1 MEFTKAGVAEQ
12 ITSVLTESS
21 RRINPSVI
29 TQKLKWNKY
38 AITEICTLFKV
49 QKFSE
54 VLKQIPEV
62 EIEKDENGT
71 AYVQFS
77 QTEKKS
83 NAPME
88 EIKMANNETKSQN
101 LHDRIKRLRDAL
113 THGLYEKDE
122 AVRLALL
129 TAIAGESIFFLG
141 APGCA
146 KSMIARRVVQ
156 AFKANGDK
164 GVKYFETLLNQF
176 STPEEVF
183 GNISLKALNGEL
195 EDENGNKKEE
205 YRRLTE
211 NMLPEADIAFLDEIW
226 KASPA
231 ILNTLLTI
239 INERKFHNGSKVTDV
254 PLKALFAA
262 SNELP
267 AKDHGLEALYDRFIL
282 RLCIGYIENED
293 SFFDMIDGSSSSD
306 FSLPDEVKNIQ
317 ITNEELKAWKE
328 KIDAVS
334 LSDEAKAVISAIRK
348 ELTSRNEKL
357 MEENKDSKDSDW
369 QRELFEVGDRRWKKI
384 AHILK
389 ASAFL
394 NDRSEVDLMDC
405 QLIEYCIW
413 STEKQQE
420 QARDIVEK
428 CIKQNGVDCDS
439 AIEEIKE
446 QIEEFKT
453 AVDEAWF
460 EEVEEPATDKI
471 TVINREKCYECVD
484 NDDNTTW
491 YVGTEYNN
499 YNSGY
504 YNRSDCRNVYN
515 ASKVL
520 QWNNYDFSRDEDE
533 ITCRYKYTVKKNP
546 AKSHLEPKKFSDIA
560 YETLQKKFKQE
571 HYTPIVD
578 RINAEIAFLKAQKE
592 KDAVPFKANLFA
604 NQEYNTSITAKIDA
618 AIHELEDAEVT
629 LDKEQNRYFKT
640 ELSAA
645 LSVGDVI
652 LKNGA
657 IYTAG
662 EIASLSSEYKENVIA
677 VVCLAVEKAYA
688 LGLKQYKDTWGNIAK
703 IASDYGS
710 ENELPSKYA
719 SGWTV
724 PDKDLLSKIWE
735 NREAINKSLEA
746 VGNELETLTAKEY
759 WSSSKNGESAAFYQ
773 LFDERGH
780 QDHTT
785 KDHKYAVCLVREWK
799 KE

>member
-1 MEFTKAGVAEQ
+1 MEYT
-12 ITSVLTESS
+12 
-21 RRINPSVI
+21 
-29 TQKLKWNKY
+29 
-38 AITEICTLFKV
+38 
-49 QKFSE
+49 
-54 VLKQIPEV
+54 
-62 EIEKDENGT
+62 
-71 AYVQFS
+71 
-77 QTEKKS
+77 
-83 NAPME
+83 
-88 EIKMANNETKSQN
+88 NNETKSQN
-101 LHDRIKRLRDAL
+101 LHDRIKSLRDAL
-113 THGLYEKDE
+113 INGLYEKDE

-129 TAIAGESIFFLG
+129 TAIAGESVFFLG

-156 AFKANGDK
+156 AFKADGDK

-239 INERKFHNGSKVTDV
+239 INERKFHNGSKVMDV

-267 AKDHGLEALYDRFIL
+267 AKDRGLEALYDRFIL
-282 RLCIGYIENED
+282 RLCVGYIENED

-306 FSLPDEVKNIQ
+306 FALPDEVKDLQ

-334 LSDEAKAVISAIRK
+334 LSDEAKDVISAIRK

-357 MEENKDSKDSDW
+357 TEENKNSKDFEW

-394 NDRSEVDLMDC
+394 NDRTEVDLMDC

-413 STEKQQE
+413 STEKQQK

-446 QIEEFKT
+446 QIKEFKA

-460 EEVEEPATDKI
+460 EEVKEPRKAIIVDI
-471 TVINREKCYECVD
+471 SGHKCYECIR
-484 NDDNTTW
+484 NGTSETW
-491 YVGTEYNN
+491 YVSIGENGSYQTVYRDNKN
-499 YNSGY
+499 RYTDSY
-504 YNRSDCRNVYN
+504 YKKNGDTISCY
-515 ASKVL
+515 
-520 QWNNYDFSRDEDE
+520 YDFT
-533 ITCRYKYTVKKNP
+533 IKKNP
-546 AKSHLEPKKFSDIA
+546 AKTHVEPKKFSDIA

-571 HYTPIVD
+571 RYAPIVD
-578 RINAEIAFLKAQKE
+578 RINDEIASLKAQKE

-618 AIHELEDAEVT
+618 AIHELEDAGVA
-629 LDKEQNRYFKT
+629 LDKQQNRYFNAN
-640 ELSAA
+640 LSAA

-652 LKNGA
+652 LKNGT
-657 IYTAG
+657 IYTAD
-662 EIASLSSEYKENVIA
+662 EITSLSSEEKENVIA
-677 VVCLAVEKAYA
+677 VVCLAGEKTYA
-688 LGLKQYKDTWGNIAK
+688 LGVEQYADTWDNTAK

-710 ENELPSKYA
+710 ENALPSKYA
-719 SGWTV
+719 SGWAV
-724 PDKDLLSKIWE
+724 PDKDLLSKIWA
-735 NREAINKSLEA
+735 NRESINKSLES
-746 VGNELETLTAKEY
+746 VGNELATLTAEEY

-773 LFDERGH
+773 LFDDRGH

-785 KDHKYAVCLVREWK
+785 KDHEYAVCLVREWK

>member
-1 MEFTKAGVAEQ
+1 MEYTKEEV
-12 ITSVLTESS
+12 V
-21 RRINPSVI
+21 
-29 TQKLKWNKY
+29 QKLVLAYKTCSKEKNLD
-38 AITEICTLFKV
+38 EIPVSSIIKKTSFKQDERNEIFKLFNLN
-49 QKFSE
+49 S
-54 VLKQIPEV
+54 
-62 EIEKDENGT
+62 
-71 AYVQFS
+71 Y
-77 QTEKKS
+77 
-83 NAPME
+83 E
-88 EIKMANNETKSQN
+88 EILLHTNLFDVFSPQGKTHKVAKMKQTNATTEEKTMAENETKSQN
-101 LHDRIKRLRDAL
+101 LHDRIKNLRDAL
-113 THGLYEKDE
+113 INGLYEKDE

-129 TAIAGESIFFLG
+129 TAIAGESVFFLG

-156 AFKANGDK
+156 AFKADGDK

-239 INERKFHNGSKVTDV
+239 INERKFHNGSKVMDV

-267 AKDHGLEALYDRFIL
+267 AKDRGLEALYDRFIL
-282 RLCIGYIENED
+282 RLCVGYIENED

-306 FSLPDEVKNIQ
+306 FALPDEVKNLQ

-334 LSDEAKAVISAIRK
+334 LSDEAKAIISAIRK

-357 MEENKDSKDSDW
+357 TEENKNSKDFEW

-394 NDRSEVDLMDC
+394 NDRTEVDLMDC

-413 STEKQQE
+413 STEKQQK

-439 AIEEIKE
+439 AIEEINE
-446 QIEEFKT
+446 QIEDFK
-453 AVDEAWF
+453 ASVDEAWF
-460 EEVEEPATDKI
+460 SEVKEPETDKI
-471 TVINREKCYECVD
+471 VTLDGQKCYECTRD
-484 NDDNTTW
+484 GTSETW
-491 YVGTEYNN
+491 YVSVKQGTHA
-499 YNSGY
+499 Y
-504 YNRSDCRNVYN
+504 YSDYHDVYDSN
-515 ASKVL
+515 K
-520 QWNNYDFSRDEDE
+520 SRRTSDYTMTKQGDK
-533 ITCRYKYTVKKNP
+533 IKCWQNFTVKKNP
-546 AKSHLEPKKFSDIA
+546 AKTHVEPKKFSDIA

-571 HYTPIVD
+571 RYAPIVD
-578 RINAEIAFLKAQKE
+578 RINDEIASLKAQKE

-604 NQEYNTSITAKIDA
+604 NQEYNTSITAKIDT
-618 AIHELEDAEVT
+618 AIQELEDAGVA
-629 LDKEQNRYFKT
+629 LDKQQNRYFKT
-640 ELSAA
+640 NLSAS

-652 LKNGA
+652 LKNGT

-662 EIASLSSEYKENVIA
+662 EIDSLSTEEKENVIA
-677 VVCLAVEKAYA
+677 VVCLAGEKAYA
-688 LGLKQYKDTWGNIAK
+688 LGVEQYADTWDNTAK

-719 SGWTV
+719 SGWAV

-735 NREAINKSLEA
+735 NRESINKSLEA
-746 VGNELETLTAKEY
+746 VGNELATLTAKEY

-773 LFDERGH
+773 LFDDRGH

-785 KDHKYAVCLVREWK
+785 KDHEYAVCLVREWK

>member
-21 RRINPSVI
+21 GRINPSVI
-29 TQKLKWNKY
+29 TQKLKWNKD
-38 AITEICTLFKV
+38 AITEICTLFEVK
-49 QKFSE
+49 KFSE
-54 VLKQIPEV
+54 VLEQIPEV
-62 EIEKDENGT
+62 EIQKDENGT

-77 QTEKKS
+77 QTEKQS
-83 NAPME
+83 NATTE
-88 EIKMANNETKSQN
+88 EKTMAENETKSQN
-101 LHDRIKRLRDAL
+101 LHDRIKSLRDAL
-113 THGLYEKDE
+113 TSGLYEKDE

-129 TAIAGESIFFLG
+129 TAIAGESVFFLG

-156 AFKANGDK
+156 AFKADGDK

-239 INERKFHNGSKVTDV
+239 INERKFHNGSKVMDV

-267 AKDHGLEALYDRFIL
+267 AKDRGLEALYDRFIL
-282 RLCIGYIENED
+282 RLCVGYIENED
-293 SFFDMIDGSSSSD
+293 SFFDMIDGSTSSD
-306 FSLPDEVKNIQ
+306 FAIPDEVKDLQ
-317 ITNEELKAWKE
+317 ITSEELKVWKE

-334 LSDEAKAVISAIRK
+334 LSEEAKAVISAIRK

-357 MEENKDSKDSDW
+357 TEENKNSKDFEW

-389 ASAFL
+389 TSAFL
-394 NDRSEVDLMDC
+394 NDRTEVDLMDC

-413 STEKQQE
+413 STEKQQK

-439 AIEEIKE
+439 AIEEIQE
-446 QIEEFKT
+446 QIEDFK
-453 AVDEAWF
+453 ASIDEAWF
-460 EEVEEPATDKI
+460 EEVKEPATDKI
-471 TVINREKCYECVD
+471 VTVDGQNCYEC
-484 NDDNTTW
+484 TRAGTSETW
-491 YVGTEYNN
+491 YVSVKEGRHYTYN
-499 YNSGY
+499 GY
-504 YNRSDCRNVYN
+504 HDVYN
-515 ASKVL
+515 GTNYHTHSTFSKTGNKISC
-520 QWNNYDFSRDEDE
+520 WDTF
-533 ITCRYKYTVKKNP
+533 TVKKNP
-546 AKSHLEPKKFSDIA
+546 AKSHFEPKKFSDIA

-571 HYTPIVD
+571 RYTPIVD
-578 RINAEIAFLKAQKE
+578 RINDEIASLKAQKE

-604 NQEYNTSITAKIDA
+604 NQEYNTSITAKIDT
-618 AIHELEDAEVT
+618 AIQELEDAGVA
-629 LDKEQNRYFKT
+629 LDKQQNRYFKT
-640 ELSAA
+640 NLSAA

-652 LKNGA
+652 LKNGT

-662 EIASLSSEYKENVIA
+662 EIDSLSDEEKENVIA
-677 VVCLAVEKAYA
+677 VVCVAGEKAYA
-688 LGLKQYKDTWGNIAK
+688 LGVEQYADTWDNTAK

-710 ENELPSKYA
+710 ENEVPSKYA

-735 NREAINKSLEA
+735 NRESINKSLEA
-746 VGNELETLTAKEY
+746 VGNELATLTAEEY

-773 LFDERGH
+773 LFDDRGH

-785 KDHKYAVCLVREWK
+785 KDHEYAVCLVREWK

>member
-1 MEFTKAGVAEQ
+1 MAENNNKIHDRTKA
-12 ITSVLTESS
+12 
-21 RRINPSVI
+21 
-29 TQKLKWNKY
+29 
-38 AITEICTLFKV
+38 
-49 QKFSE
+49 
-54 VLKQIPEV
+54 
-62 EIEKDENGT
+62 
-71 AYVQFS
+71 
-77 QTEKKS
+77 
-83 NAPME
+83 
-88 EIKMANNETKSQN
+88 
-101 LHDRIKRLRDAL
+101 LRDAL
-113 THGLYEKDE
+113 SNGLYEKDE

-156 AFKANGDK
+156 AFKADGDNALS
-164 GVKYFETLLNQF
+164 YFETLLNQF
-176 STPEEVF
+176 TTPEEVF

-195 EDENGNKKEE
+195 EGQNGKEE

-239 INERKFHNGSKVTDV
+239 INERKFHNGSKVMDV

-267 AKDHGLEALYDRFIL
+267 AKDRGLEALYDRFIL
-282 RLCIGYIENED
+282 RLCVGYIENED

-306 FSLPDEVKNIQ
+306 FALPDEVKDLQ
-317 ITNEELKAWKE
+317 ITNEELKVWKE

-334 LSDEAKAVISAIRK
+334 LSEEAKAVISAIRK

-357 MEENKDSKDSDW
+357 TEENKNSKDFEW

-394 NDRSEVDLMDC
+394 NDRTEVDLMDC

-413 STEKQQE
+413 STEKQQI
-420 QARDIVEK
+420 QTRDIVEK

-439 AIEEIKE
+439 AIEEIQE
-446 QIEEFKT
+446 QIEDFK
-453 AVDEAWF
+453 ASVDEAWF
-460 EEVEEPATDKI
+460 EENSGKLYKMSDGTMAYKI
-471 TVINREKCYECVD
+471 QNPSEVYFADHRVTPCYISKD
-484 NDDNTTW
+484 YKWSGYSDRSGMLFDSNGNKL
-491 YVGTEYNN
+491 GPN
-499 YNSGY
+499 YNFSFSEFDVSDGEVSWTDWWRDYHGY
-504 YNRSDCRNVYN
+504 SDR
-515 ASKVL
+515 
-520 QWNNYDFSRDEDE
+520 E
-533 ITCRYKYTVKKNP
+533 YTMQIET
-546 AKSHLEPKKFSDIA
+546 EPTQKKFSCIA

-571 HYTPIVD
+571 RYTPIVD
-578 RINAEIAFLKAQKE
+578 RINDEIASLKAQKE

-618 AIHELEDAEVT
+618 AIQELEDAGVA
-629 LDKEQNRYFKT
+629 LDKQQNRYFKT
-640 ELSAA
+640 NLSAV

-652 LKNGA
+652 LKNGT

-662 EIASLSSEYKENVIA
+662 EIASLSAEEKENVIA
-677 VVCLAVEKAYA
+677 VVCLAGEKAYA
-688 LGLKQYKDTWGNIAK
+688 LGVEQYTDTWDNTAK

-719 SGWTV
+719 SGWAV

-735 NREAINKSLEA
+735 NRESINKSLEA
-746 VGNELETLTAKEY
+746 VGNELATLTAEEY

-773 LFDERGH
+773 LFDDRGH

-785 KDHKYAVCLVREWK
+785 KDHEYAVCLVREWK

>member
-21 RRINPSVI
+21 GRINPSVI
-29 TQKLKWNKY
+29 TQKLKWNKD
-38 AITEICTLFKV
+38 AITEICTLFEVK
-49 QKFSE
+49 KFSE
-54 VLKQIPEV
+54 VLGQIPEV
-62 EIEKDENGT
+62 EIQKDENGT

-77 QTEKKS
+77 QTEKQS
-83 NAPME
+83 NATTE
-88 EIKMANNETKSQN
+88 EKTMAENETKSQN
-101 LHDRIKRLRDAL
+101 LHDRIKNLRDAL
-113 THGLYEKDE
+113 INGLYEKDE
-122 AVRLALL
+122 ALRLALL
-129 TAIAGESIFFLG
+129 TAIAGESVFFLG

-156 AFKANGDK
+156 AFKADGDK

-195 EDENGNKKEE
+195 EDEKGNKKEE

-239 INERKFHNGSKVTDV
+239 TNERIFHNGSKVEKV

-267 AKDHGLEALYDRFIL
+267 AKGRGLEALYDRFIL
-282 RLCIGYIENED
+282 RLCVGYIENED

-306 FSLPDEVKNIQ
+306 FALPDEVKNLQ

-334 LSDEAKAVISAIRK
+334 LSDEAKAIISAIRK

-357 MEENKDSKDSDW
+357 TEENKNSKDFEW

-394 NDRSEVDLMDC
+394 NDRTEVDLMDC

-413 STEKQQE
+413 STEKQQK

-439 AIEEIKE
+439 AIEEIQE
-446 QIEEFKT
+446 QIEEFKA

-460 EEVEEPATDKI
+460 EKVKEPATDKI
-471 TVINREKCYECVD
+471 VTIDGQKCYECTRD
-484 NDDNTTW
+484 GTSETW
-491 YVGTEYNN
+491 YVSVECGRHYS
-499 YNSGY
+499 YSSY
-504 YNRSDCRNVYN
+504 HDVYN
-515 ASKVL
+515 GTNYHTHSTFSKTGNKISC
-520 QWNNYDFSRDEDE
+520 WDTFT
-533 ITCRYKYTVKKNP
+533 IKKNP
-546 AKSHLEPKKFSDIA
+546 AKTHVEAKKFSDIA

-571 HYTPIVD
+571 RYVQIVD
-578 RINAEIAFLKAQKE
+578 RINKQIEELKSQKE
-592 KDAVPFKANLFA
+592 QDAVPFKANLFA

-618 AIHELEDAEVT
+618 AIQELEDAGVA
-629 LDKEQNRYFKT
+629 LDKQQNRYFNT
-640 ELSAA
+640 NLSAS
-645 LSVGDVI
+645 LSVGDVL
-652 LKNGA
+652 LKNGT

-662 EIASLSSEYKENVIA
+662 EIDSLSAEEKENVIA
-677 VVCLAVEKAYA
+677 VVCLAGEKAYA
-688 LGLKQYKDTWGNIAK
+688 LGIEQYKDTWDNTAK
-703 IASDYGS
+703 KASDYGS
-710 ENELPSKYA
+710 KNELPSKYA
-719 SGWTV
+719 SGWAV

-735 NREAINKSLEA
+735 NRELINKSLEA
-746 VGNELETLTAKEY
+746 VGNELATLTAEEY

-773 LFDERGH
+773 LFDDRGH

-785 KDHKYAVCLVREWK
+785 KDHEYAVCLVREWK

>member
-1 MEFTKAGVAEQ
+1 MEYTKEEV
-12 ITSVLTESS
+12 V
-21 RRINPSVI
+21 
-29 TQKLKWNKY
+29 QKLVLAYKTCSKEKNLD
-38 AITEICTLFKV
+38 EIPVSSIIKKTSFKQDERNEIFKLFNLHSYEEILLHTNLFDVFSSHGKTHKV
-49 QKFSE
+49 AKM
-54 VLKQIPEV
+54 KQ
-62 EIEKDENGT
+62 
-71 AYVQFS
+71 
-77 QTEKKS
+77 S
-83 NAPME
+83 NATTE
-88 EIKMANNETKSQN
+88 EKTMAENETKSQN
-101 LHDRIKRLRDAL
+101 LHDRIKSLRDAL
-113 THGLYEKDE
+113 TNGLYEKDE
-122 AVRLALL
+122 AVRLDLL
-129 TAIAGESIFFLG
+129 TAIAGESVFFLG

-156 AFKANGDK
+156 AFKADGDK

-239 INERKFHNGSKVTDV
+239 INERKFHNGSKVIDV

-267 AKDHGLEALYDRFIL
+267 AKNRGLEALYDRFIL
-282 RLCIGYIENED
+282 RLCVGYIENED

-306 FSLPDEVKNIQ
+306 FALPDEVKDLQ

-357 MEENKDSKDSDW
+357 TEENKNSKDFEW

-394 NDRSEVDLMDC
+394 NDRTEVDLMDC

-420 QARDIVEK
+420 QAREIVEK
-428 CIKQNGVDCDS
+428 CIKENGLDCDS
-439 AIEEIKE
+439 AIEEINE
-446 QIEEFKT
+446 QIEEFKS
-453 AVDEAWF
+453 AVEDEWLDKIA
-460 EEVEEPATDKI
+460 EAATDKI
-471 TVINREKCYECVD
+471 VVVDGQKCYECTRD
-484 NDDNTTW
+484 GTNEIW
-491 YVGTEYNN
+491 YVSVEKGTHAYYSNRHDVYDSSKN
-499 YNSGY
+499 LRTSDYDCSRSGDSIRCWQ
-504 YNRSDCRNVYN
+504 N
-515 ASKVL
+515 
-520 QWNNYDFSRDEDE
+520 F
-533 ITCRYKYTVKKNP
+533 TVKKNP
-546 AKSHLEPKKFSDIA
+546 GKTYFVQKKFSYIA

-571 HYTPIVD
+571 RYTPIVD
-578 RINAEIAFLKAQKE
+578 RINKQIEELKSQKE

-604 NQEYNTSITAKIDA
+604 NQEYNNSITSKIDA
-618 AIHELEDAEVT
+618 AIWELEDAEVA
-629 LDKEQNRYFKT
+629 LDKQQNRYFKT
-640 ELSAA
+640 NLSAS

-652 LKNGA
+652 LKNGT

-662 EIASLSSEYKENVIA
+662 EIDSLSAEEKENVIA
-677 VVCLAVEKAYA
+677 VVCLEGEKAYA
-688 LGLKQYKDTWGNIAK
+688 LGVKQYADTWDNTAK
-703 IASDYGS
+703 IASEYGS
-710 ENELPSKYA
+710 ENALPSKYA
-719 SGWTV
+719 SGWAV

-735 NREAINKSLEA
+735 NRESINKSLES
-746 VGNELETLTAKEY
+746 VGNELETLTAEEY

-773 LFDERGH
+773 LFDDRGH

-785 KDHKYAVCLVREWK
+785 KDHEYAVCLVREWK